1 MKKILL
7 LAFLIRL
14 VYFFLIPPAQT
25 PDEIPIFLRVWDTV
39 RQSFGQ
45 PVFINLHYS
54 NNEYYYPPFYFHL
67 AAFLI
72 RLKLIFQNFPSDISQ
87 AYLQFYSLLRLTS
100 LVLSMLSLFLIAKTL
115 EKLKLSST
123 VKTSVLL
130 FLALLPTFAV
140 FAIYPNHNVLLF
152 FFISLFLYFLPS
164 FNNVY
169 LGIIAGLAILTKD
182 DGILLVLMYFVFAFF
197 NRIKNFRGILIF
209 LFLTFIFGGWWYAKN
224 LWQIG
229 WFYDRSLFEASI
241 TGFVRPLTFPGYTIY
256 VGNQV
261 LETFVATFGIFNNL
275 RIPAI
280 FYWSFSIFGII
291 ALWRLPF
298 KFLVKN
304 KLYLTLFVTFL
315 ANFGIFLWINYRVS
329 LQPQGRY
336 FFPSILFIAV
346 TFMAGL
352 NTKLLPIL
360 VFLFGLTINL
370 ISFYLLYFKFN
381 LV

>member
-7 LAFLIRL
+7 LAFLVRL

-39 RQSFGQ
+39 RQSLGLSAF
-45 PVFINLHYS
+45 PNIHYS
-54 NNEYYYPPFYFHL
+54 NNEYYYPPLYFYL
-67 AAFLI
+67 GAFLI
-72 RLKLIFQNFPSDISQ
+72 RLKLIFQNFPSDISH

-100 LVLSMLSLFLIAKTL
+100 LVLSMLSLFLITKTL

-123 VKTSVLL
+123 VKTSILL

-152 FFISLFLYFLPS
+152 FFISLFLYLLPS
-164 FNNVY
+164 LNNVY
-169 LGIIAGLAILTKD
+169 LGTVAGLAMLTKD
-182 DGILLVLMYFVFAFF
+182 DGILLVLMYFTFIFL
-197 NRIKNFRGILIF
+197 NRIKNWRGVFVF

-224 LWQIG
+224 LWQLG
-229 WFYDRSLFEASI
+229 WFYDRTLFEASI
-241 TGFVRPLTFPGYTIY
+241 NGFVRPLTFSGYTAY

-261 LETFVATFGIFNNL
+261 LETFLATFGIANNL
-275 RIPAI
+275 RLPAI
-280 FYWSFSIFGII
+280 FYGIFFVFSVV
-291 ALWRLPF
+291 ALWRAPF
-298 KFLVKN
+298 KSLGKN
-304 KLYLTLFVTFL
+304 NFYRTLFVAFL
-315 ANFGIFLWINYRVS
+315 ANLGIFLWINYWVT

-336 FFPSILFIAV
+336 FFPSILFLTT

-352 NTKLLPIL
+352 KNKLLPIF

-370 ISFYLLYFKFN
+370 VSFYLLYFKFN
-381 LV
+381 LM